1 MEKRYQVFVSST
13 YTDLKDERQQV
24 MQALME
30 MDCIPAGMEL
40 FPAADE
46 EQWQFIQRVID
57 DCDYYLLIIGGR
69 YGSVTKDGISFT
81 EKEYKYAKSKKLKV
95 VALVHESPEELPAKF
110 VDADPELKSKL
121 ESFREQV
128 TNSRLVKFWNNTE
141 QLIGL
146 VALSMQKTIKMYP
159 STGWVRATSVTTEEL
174 LIENNH
180 LKEEN
185 AKLHSQLKRLTASE
199 EVIGEI
205 KDRIPQEYVLEGT
218 GRAPDGDEIGKR
230 VTWKAAFNLRDI
242 FVLLAPYIAAP
253 MKEMYIEDHV
263 DDILA
268 FLYTDMPKGGRLE
281 TRDLKE
287 LGMLLRA
294 LKLIDIE
301 HTIDRY
307 GDPEF
312 VWSITELGDNYQM
325 AERLRSATANL
336 SVPK

>member
-95 VALVHESPEELPAKF
+95 VALVHESPEELPAKY
-110 VDADPELKSKL
+110 VEADPELKSKL

-159 STGWVRATSVTTEEL
+159 STGWVRASSVTTEEL

-185 AKLHSQLKRLTASE
+185 AKLHSQLKRLTASD

-205 KDRIPQEYVLEGT
+205 KDRIPHEYVLEGT
-218 GRAPDGDEIGKR
+218 GMALGGEKGER
-230 VTWKAAFNLRDI
+230 VSWKAAFNLRDI

-268 FLYTDMPKGGRLE
+268 FLYPDMPKGGRLE

-312 VWSITELGDNYQM
+312 VWTITELGDNYQM
-325 AERLRSATANL
+325 AERLRAATANL
-336 SVPK
+336 TVPK